1 MNLDI
6 AGTKHEK
13 VVIIVLAYV
22 MGFTAGFICFGVT
35 MPHTTQSLPENV
47 AVASEVTTSLEAD
60 LNEDSI
66 GGLGISDE
74 YTQYSN
80 QAASVTQAIP
90 EISTN
95 VTYENGRLEVQANGE
110 TRLLS
115 VLRVDTTTEG
125 VQVNQ
130 GFHTAVPNYAVS
142 QGGAYVY
149 FCEQIDSSDTCSSFI
164 YDVAANVI
172 RYVSFEGVK
181 LVTTVP
187 EAAAATWTSAGLSI
201 GTKSSADPTNPA
213 ILITN

>member
-22 MGFTAGFICFGVT
+22 MGFTAGFICFGLT
-35 MPHTTQSLPENV
+35 MHQTAPSLPETVTV
-47 AVASEVTTSLEAD
+47 APEVTTSLEAD
-60 LNEDSI
+60 VDEDSV

-74 YTQYSN
+74 YTQYPN

-90 EISTN
+90 EIATN

-115 VLRVDTTTEG
+115 VLSEDATTEG
-125 VQVNQ
+125 SQVTQ
-130 GFHTAVPNYAVS
+130 GSHTAVPNYAVS
-142 QGGAYVY
+142 PNGKYVY
-149 FCEQIDSSDTCSSFI
+149 FCEQNSTADSCNSFI
-164 YDVAANVI
+164 YDVTANII

-181 LVTTVP
+181 LVTSID
-187 EAAAATWTSAGLSI
+187 EAASATWSPAGLTI

-213 ILITN
+213 ILILN